1 MTSTGARFGI
11 VFLPE
16 SLGDFGSLCRE
27 AEEAGFDLL
36 GVADSQSVFRELYV
50 ALAIAARDTSRIR
63 LGPLVTNPQTRHL
76 VVTASAIS
84 SIDELSGGR
93 AMLGLGSGDSAI
105 YTLGAP
111 PSTVAGLEDAV
122 VTLGQLTSG
131 ALVERDHRKWQVR
144 RSTRRV
150 PIYLA
155 SEGPRTLELA
165 GRVADGVIVGLGL
178 TPEVISVSLAAIERG
193 ARAAGRTLEDL
204 DIWWFAKTNVAD
216 TREGAVAPI
225 KMALAASANH
235 AFRFTLEGKAVPPDL
250 HERIRGLQKEY
261 DAHQHEIAGAA
272 NADLTERWGLTEFL
286 RDRFAIEVSHW
297 HSLHDSAYL
306 RHLLT
311 LPDAQLVGVQDPSA
325 KVAAERAAVLGNPPV
340 FTDYGRMLADTHP
353 DFVIALGR
361 HSVMAETAHYLLDH
375 GYPFLMEKPMGINA
389 TEVRRVADKAAAKQ
403 AFVAVP
409 LAQRYLPFTT
419 RARALLAEGR
429 FGPLSHIYFRLN
441 RPTSGRYPAWGA
453 PWMLDPAVAGGG
465 CLRNL
470 GPHGLDL
477 FLYLT
482 GEEAQ
487 VTGAQVRRRALGERV
502 EDYASVL
509 VRSRGGVLGTIEL
522 GNGYPRNGTDG
533 EWKIAGRDAI
543 LSMRDD
549 VLRLVT
555 SASEETAPA
564 PLPEPIALTALRDAL
579 DHWRRGAAPPIG
591 VEDCARVA
599 VLIDRAYELAASA
612 GV

>member
-1 MTSTGARFGI
+1 MTSAGARFGI

-16 SLGDFGSLCRE
+16 SLGDFGRLCRE

-155 SEGPRTLELA
+155 AEGPRTLELA

-178 TPEVISVSLAAIERG
+178 TPEVIGVS
-193 ARAAGRTLEDL
+193 RAAGRTLEDL

-216 TREGAVAPI
+216 TREAAVAPI

-235 AFRFTLEGKAVPPDL
+235 AFRFTLEGKAIPPDL

-272 NADLTERWGLTEFL
+272 NADLTERWGLTDFL
-286 RDRFAIEVSHW
+286 RDRFGIAG
-297 HSLHDSAYL
+297 
-306 RHLLT
+306 T
-311 LPDAQLVGVQDPSA
+311 PDDCV
-325 KVAAERAAVLGNPPV
+325 
-340 FTDYGRMLADTHP
+340 
-353 DFVIALGR
+353 
-361 HSVMAETAHYLLDH
+361 
-375 GYPFLMEKPMGINA
+375 
-389 TEVRRVADKAAAKQ
+389 
-403 AFVAVP
+403 
-409 LAQRYLPFTT
+409 
-419 RARALLAEGR
+419 
-429 FGPLSHIYFRLN
+429 
-441 RPTSGRYPAWGA
+441 
-453 PWMLDPAVAGGG
+453 
-465 CLRNL
+465 
-470 GPHGLDL
+470 
-477 FLYLT
+477 
-482 GEEAQ
+482 
-487 VTGAQVRRRALGERV
+487 AQVRRAMAAGARQFIITAFVPDVRALMRRFMREV
-502 EDYASVL
+502 AAAV
-509 VRSRGGVLGTIEL
+509 GT
-522 GNGYPRNGTDG
+522 
-533 EWKIAGRDAI
+533 
-543 LSMRDD
+543 
-549 VLRLVT
+549 
-555 SASEETAPA
+555 PA
-564 PLPEPIALTALRDAL
+564 
-579 DHWRRGAAPPIG
+579 
-591 VEDCARVA
+591 
-599 VLIDRAYELAASA
+599 
-612 GV
+612 

>member
-1 MTSTGARFGI
+1 MTSAGARFGI

-16 SLGDFGSLCRE
+16 SLADFGGLCRE

-111 PSTVAGLEDAV
+111 PATVAGLEDAV
-122 VTLGQLTSG
+122 VTLGRLTSG
-131 ALVERDHRKWQVR
+131 ALVARGAAGVAVRAEGRSPEARAEQISGEARAGLKWQVR

-155 SEGPRTLELA
+155 AEGPRTLELA

-178 TPEVISVSLAAIERG
+178 TPEVIGVSLAAIERG

-216 TREGAVAPI
+216 TREAAVAPI

-272 NADLTERWGLTEFL
+272 NADLTERWGLTDFL
-286 RDRFAIEVSHW
+286 RDRF
-297 HSLHDSAYL
+297 
-306 RHLLT
+306 
-311 LPDAQLVGVQDPSA
+311 G
-325 KVAAERAAVLGNPPV
+325 
-340 FTDYGRMLADTHP
+340 
-353 DFVIALGR
+353 IAGTPEDC
-361 HSVMAETAHYLLDH
+361 V
-375 GYPFLMEKPMGINA
+375 
-389 TEVRRVADKAAAKQ
+389 
-403 AFVAVP
+403 
-409 LAQRYLPFTT
+409 
-419 RARALLAEGR
+419 
-429 FGPLSHIYFRLN
+429 
-441 RPTSGRYPAWGA
+441 
-453 PWMLDPAVAGGG
+453 
-465 CLRNL
+465 
-470 GPHGLDL
+470 
-477 FLYLT
+477 
-482 GEEAQ
+482 
-487 VTGAQVRRRALGERV
+487 AQVRRAMAAGARQFIITAFVPDVRAL
-502 EDYASVL
+502 
-509 VRSRGGVLGTIEL
+509 
-522 GNGYPRNGTDG
+522 
-533 EWKIAGRDAI
+533 
-543 LSMRDD
+543 MRRFMRE
-549 VLRLVT
+549 VAAAVG
-555 SASEETAPA
+555 SAP
-564 PLPEPIALTALRDAL
+564 
-579 DHWRRGAAPPIG
+579 
-591 VEDCARVA
+591 
-599 VLIDRAYELAASA
+599 
-612 GV
+612 